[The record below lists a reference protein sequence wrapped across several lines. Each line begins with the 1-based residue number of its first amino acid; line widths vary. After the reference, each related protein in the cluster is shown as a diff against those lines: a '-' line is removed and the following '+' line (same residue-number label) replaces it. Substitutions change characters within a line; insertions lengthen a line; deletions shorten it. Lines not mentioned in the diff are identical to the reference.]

1 MSDLRVTFPAS
12 CSEAWSTMQSEG
24 CNRHC
29 VTCKTTVHD
38 LSLLTIDDAERLLES
53 GPLCVRAVV
62 RSNGAVALKPSPS
75 KATRRM
81 VAALGA
87 SMSLATAAC
96 ETGVVSPRMSIVG
109 HLSAWD
115 ATKVEARSSD
125 GRKHGGRIGKEGQ
138 FTIKNLFPGDYS
150 VSFTD
155 QCGRTHVVADVVVRD
170 KSVDTGKLES
180 DLSCIVVGL
189 IEVRADKAG

>member
-1 MSDLRVTFPAS
+1 
-12 CSEAWSTMQSEG
+12 MQSEG

-29 VTCKTTVHD
+29 ATCKTTVHD
-38 LSLLTIDDAERLLES
+38 LSLLTIDDAERLLQS
-53 GPLCVRAVV
+53 DGPLCVRAVV
-62 RSNGAVALKPSPS
+62 RSSGAVALKPSPS

-155 QCGRTHVVADVVVRD
+155 QCGRTHVVADVVEEVVACSAESAVWVGVIFGPGFCR
-170 KSVDTGKLES
+170 KSELAQPWRGKRS
-180 DLSCIVVGL
+180 PPIAR
-189 IEVRADKAG
+189 RACQF